1 MEMIYYWWD
10 HNVDDASS
18 IYLTSRHTTAL
29 MDIKRPAMDLGLEWT
44 SLVARPG
51 LTDLTTP

>member
-10 HNVDDASS
+10 RNVDDASS
-18 IYLTSRHTTAL
+18 IYLTSRHTTVI